1 MTYRA
6 RNIVLAV
13 ALAVVAALLTGFYVT
28 NYKRT
33 VQHGEHHVSVYVA
46 AKDIPAGTSGADVAR
61 GGYLK
66 KVDVPRRA
74 VVPGAIS
81 NPNQVQ
87 NSVAGDTVYAGEQVS
102 TRRFTTTHNAGVR
115 GQLKGPQRA
124 IEVNGNATQLLAGT
138 LKAGDHVDLVGN
150 FKLNDS
156 GSNSFSRIV
165 LRDLLVLQAP
175 AVSGGAGKLDPNQQ
189 NVTAML
195 RLTDTQVQ
203 KFWFTVNNAD
213 GKALG
218 WSLELRPVVDPTDS
232 PEVLEWLKTV
242 MLDGL
247 NRYQINRA
255 LNGGLR

>member
-46 AKDIPAGTSGADVAR
+46 AKDIPAGTSGADVAS
-61 GGYLK
+61 GGYLQK
-66 KVDVPRRA
+66 ESVPRRA
-74 VVPGAIS
+74 RVPGAITQPS
-81 NPNQVQ
+81 QIDKY
-87 NSVAGDTVYAGEQVS
+87 VAKDTVYAGEQVS

-124 IEVNGNATQLLAGT
+124 IQVTGNATQLLAGT
-138 LKAGDHVDLVGN
+138 LKPGDHVDLVGN

-156 GSNSFSRIV
+156 GSNAFSRVV

-175 AVSGGAGKLDPNQQ
+175 AAVGSAGKLDPNQQ

-195 RLTDTQVQ
+195 RVTDTQVQ

-218 WSLELRPVVDPTDS
+218 WSLDLRPAVDPTDS
-232 PEVLEWLKTV
+232 PEVLEWVKTL

-247 NRYQINRA
+247 NRYQIHRA
-255 LNGGLR
+255 STGGLR